1 MPSKR
6 ALTAALCTGCIVAP
20 LLAHADVVEIAWG
33 AKRRFEHQTMLGAG
47 TSLELCSPLAAQQ
60 KVAWS
65 FTSQQPLNFNIHYH
79 AGEQVVTP
87 ARSTGV
93 RKARGVLA
101 PKLPQD
107 YCWMWTNP
115 SAVASPMSVSLQR

>member
-1 MPSKR
+1 MWWKLPGVRSAVSSTRPCSAPSVSNTNPNSPAWAR
-6 ALTAALCTGCIVAP
+6 YRPVRSATPGAA
-20 LLAHADVVEIAWG
+20 
-33 AKRRFEHQTMLGAG
+33 R
-47 TSLELCSPLAAQQ
+47 